1 MSEATS
7 GLTAELAED
16 YFRNHVLDRDGEADA
31 DCAKTAA
38 EPYAPSPGEKSSM
51 HLSLRIAVGSLA
63 ISFAVLAIKYAAYLL
78 TGSVALYS
86 DALESIINVV
96 TAAGAIV
103 AIRSASR
110 LPDAEHPYG
119 HHKAEYLS
127 AVVVGAM
134 ILAAAL
140 AILWE
145 AYGAFLA
152 PKPIDAPWIGL
163 AVNSIATVINVVWSG
178 VLIRQGRRHRSAA
191 LVADGKHLLV
201 DVVTSLGVLV
211 GVVLV
216 VLTGIEV
223 LDAAIAGLVAL
234 HVLRSGWRV
243 IGESTSGLLDE
254 SAPAE
259 ELTRIREVI
268 SLNTGDAIETHDLRT
283 RHAGRITFIEFHL
296 VVPGSMSVERSHEI
310 CDRLEIA
317 LQKALDGA
325 VVTIHVEPDHEARQV
340 QVLAQ

>member
-1 MSEATS
+1 
-7 GLTAELAED
+7 
-16 YFRNHVLDRDGEADA
+16 
-31 DCAKTAA
+31 
-38 EPYAPSPGEKSSM
+38 M
-51 HLSLRIAVGSLA
+51 HLSLKIAASSLA
-63 ISFAVLAIKYAAYLL
+63 VSLAVLAIKYGAYLL

-96 TAAGAIV
+96 TAAAAIV
-103 AIRSASR
+103 AIRSAGR
-110 LPDAEHPYG
+110 PADAEHPYG

-134 ILAAAL
+134 ILVAAV
-140 AILWE
+140 AILRE
-145 AYGAFLA
+145 AYGAILA

-163 AVNSIATVINVVWSG
+163 AVNTVATVINFAWSG
-178 VLIRQGRRHRSAA
+178 VLIRQGRRHHSAA

-223 LDAAIAGLVAL
+223 LDAAIAALVAL
-234 HVLRSGWRV
+234 HVLRSGWGV
-243 IGESTSGLLDE
+243 IRESTSGLLDE

-259 ELTRIREVI
+259 ELARIREVI
-268 SLNTGDAIETHDLRT
+268 SLNAGDAIETHDLRT
-283 RHAGRITFIEFHL
+283 RHAGRTTFIEFHL

-310 CDRLEIA
+310 CDRLEAA
-317 LQKALDGA
+317 LQKALEGA
-325 VVTIHVEPDHEARQV
+325 VVMIHVEPDHEAKQAQV
-340 QVLAQ
+340 VAG